1 MASTSLR
8 PSVSSRARS
17 ARRQEPET
25 LNELHTALVHERQQ
39 LRFDGAQAE
48 ELERNRL
55 AIVHCQWEL
64 SRALIE
70 RHLSPATV
78 SSAA

>member
-1 MASTSLR
+1 MHT
-8 PSVSSRARS
+8 
-17 ARRQEPET
+17 T
-25 LNELHTALVHERQQ
+25 LVFERQQ
-39 LRFDGAQAE
+39 LRSEGAHLE

-70 RHLSPATV
+70 LYLPAPP
-78 SSAA
+78 AASNAA